1 MDQKRQI
8 FIESELRKAEEAAAK
23 LQTTLSQDQRQKI
36 QSAAAGKY
44 DRQKQTADAS
54 IDAEIRALEEK
65 YKRQQMINQGK
76 GKEVAIEEALNR
88 ARQQAARLGTTL
100 SSDQEQ
106 RIRIAAGRTY
116 DLTHAEPLRTSKS
129 PIQDTY
135 ATYGIRSVGGMIAGA
150 SRAGTFSTDYAQRSA
165 QTLANMQT
173 QLANIDQKLPGRTEA
188 TPVRV
193 QF

>member
-8 FIESELRKAEEAAAK
+8 FIEFELRKAEEAAAK

-76 GKEVAIEEALNR
+76 GKEAAIEEALNR
-88 ARQQAARLGTTL
+88 ARRM
-100 SSDQEQ
+100 
-106 RIRIAAGRTY
+106 AG
-116 DLTHAEPLRTSKS
+116 
-129 PIQDTY
+129 
-135 ATYGIRSVGGMIAGA
+135 
-150 SRAGTFSTDYAQRSA
+150 
-165 QTLANMQT
+165 
-173 QLANIDQKLPGRTEA
+173 
-188 TPVRV
+188 VR
-193 QF
+193 